1 MSKINFFTSFFKNIA
16 FPVGAFLL
24 AVLLWLFVVS
34 GEQYTMMLDLPIEA
48 RNLNSQKTYL
58 EEVPGYASVILK
70 GRGRDLFKSYILQNY
85 TDFKLVLDLDGISQ
99 EYEFILNDYFEKN
112 PRKVVIPPSHNV
124 SFIEVVYPNRI
135 KISLDEVMEKKVP
148 IISNVWSV
156 VKDGYIQIGNTQFEP
171 DSLIIIGPKVE
182 LNKINKVYTTKDTL
196 LSLTKSSSGMI
207 DLISQNRLIKYS
219 QKKINYFINVQQISE
234 RIIVDI
240 PVKVINKVKGI
251 RVFPSPQ
258 TISLTVVGGV
268 SQIANI
274 KPNDISVIVDFKS
287 WKLEKNFYT
296 PKIAV
301 PFDILNWKD
310 LSPRTIELGVARE
323 SK

>member
-1 MSKINFFTSFFKNIA
+1 MFKINSFTLFFKNIA
-16 FPVGAFLL
+16 FPIGAFFL
-24 AVLLWLFVVS
+24 AMLLWLFVVS
-34 GEQYTMMLDLPIEA
+34 GNQYTMMLDLPIEA

-70 GRGRDLFKSYILQNY
+70 GKGRDLFKSYILQNY
-85 TDFKLVLDLDGISQ
+85 SDFKLVLDLDGISQ

-112 PRKVVIPPSHNV
+112 PRKVVIPPSYNI

-135 KISLDEVMEKKVP
+135 NIRLDEVMEKKVP
-148 IISNVWSV
+148 IISNILSI
-156 VKDGYIQIGNTQFEP
+156 VKDGYIQIGNTQFQP

-182 LNKINKVYTTKDTL
+182 LNKINEVYTVRDTL
-196 LSLTKSSSGMI
+196 LKLTKSNRGMI

-219 QKKINYFINVQQISE
+219 QEKINYFLDVQQISE

-258 TISLTVVGGV
+258 TVSLTVVGGV
-268 SQIANI
+268 NQIAAI
-274 KPNDISVIVDFKS
+274 KPSDISVIVDFKF
-287 WKLEKNFYT
+287 WKLEKNFYI
-296 PKIAV
+296 PKITV

>member
-1 MSKINFFTSFFKNIA
+1 MIKIKFFNSFFNNIA
-16 FPVGAFLL
+16 FPIGAFLL
-24 AVLLWLFVVS
+24 AVLLWLFVIS
-34 GEQYTMMLDLPIEA
+34 GNQYTMMLDFPIEA

-70 GRGRDLFKSYILQNY
+70 GKGRDLFKSYLLQNY
-85 TDFKLVLDLDGISQ
+85 ADFKLVLDLDGISQ
-99 EYEFILNDYFEKN
+99 EYEFVLNDYFEKN
-112 PRKVVIPPSHNV
+112 PRKVVIPPSYKV

-135 KISLDEVMEKKVP
+135 KIRLDEVMEKKVP
-148 IISNVWSV
+148 VISNIRSL
-156 VKDGYIQIGNTQFEP
+156 VKDGYLQIGNTQFEP
-171 DSLIIIGPKVE
+171 DSLTVIGPKVE
-182 LNKINKVYTTKDTL
+182 LNNINEVYTIKDTL
-196 LSLTKSSSGMI
+196 FNLTKSIKGTI
-207 DLISQNRLIKYS
+207 DIVSQNRLIKYS
-219 QKKINYFINVQQISE
+219 LRKINYFLDVQQISE
-234 RIIVDI
+234 RIIVEI

-258 TISLTVVGGV
+258 TVSLTVVGGV
-268 SQIANI
+268 SQIAEI
-274 KPNDISVIVDFKS
+274 RPDDISVIVDFKS

-296 PKIAV
+296 PKITV

>member
-1 MSKINFFTSFFKNIA
+1 MIKIKFLTSFFKNIA

-24 AVLLWLFVVS
+24 AVLLWLFVIS
-34 GEQYTMMLDLPIEA
+34 GDQYTMMLDLPIEA

-58 EEVPGYASVILK
+58 EEVPGYASIILK
-70 GRGRDLFKSYILQNY
+70 GKGRDLFKSYLLQNY
-85 TDFKLVLDLDGISQ
+85 SEFKLVLDLDGISQ

-112 PRKVVIPPSHNV
+112 PRKVVIPSSHNV

-135 KISLDEVMEKKVP
+135 KIRLDEVMEKKVP
-148 IISNVWSV
+148 VVSNIWSE
-156 VKDGYIQIGNTQFEP
+156 VKDGYVQIGNTQFEP
-171 DSLIIIGPKVE
+171 DSLIIIGPRVE
-182 LNKINKVYTTKDTL
+182 LDKINEVYTTKDTL
-196 LSLTKSSSGMI
+196 NNLTKSKNGTI
-207 DLISQNRLIKYS
+207 DLISKNRLIKYS
-219 QKKINYFINVQQISE
+219 LSKISYFLDVQQISE

-258 TISLTVVGGV
+258 TVSLTVVGGV
-268 SQIANI
+268 AQIAGI
-274 KPNDISVIVDFKS
+274 KPTDISVIVDFKL

-296 PKIAV
+296 PKITV
-301 PFDILNWKD
+301 PFDILSWKD

>member
-1 MSKINFFTSFFKNIA
+1 MVKIDFFTSFFKNIA

-24 AVLLWLFVVS
+24 AMLLWLFVVS
-34 GEQYTMMLDLPIEA
+34 GDQYTMMLDLPIEA

-70 GRGRDLFKSYILQNY
+70 GKGRDLFKSYILQNY
-85 TDFKLVLDLDGISQ
+85 SDIKLVLDLDGISQ

-135 KISLDEVMEKKVP
+135 NIKLDEIMEKKVP
-148 IISNVWSV
+148 IISNIRSL
-156 VKDGYIQIGNTQFEP
+156 VKDGYLQIGNTQFEP

-182 LNKINKVYTTKDTL
+182 LNKINEVHTAKDTL
-196 LSLTKSSSGMI
+196 FNLSKSIRGTI
-207 DLISQNRLIKYS
+207 DLISQNRLIKFS
-219 QKKINYFINVQQISE
+219 LRKINYFLDVQQISE

-240 PVKVINKVKGI
+240 PVNVINKVRGI

-258 TISLTVVGGV
+258 TVSLTVVGGV
-268 SQIANI
+268 NQIADI
-274 KPNDISVIVDFKS
+274 EPNDISVIVDFKS
-287 WKLEKNFYT
+287 WKLEKNFYI

>member
-1 MSKINFFTSFFKNIA
+1 MVKIDFFTSFFKNIA

-24 AVLLWLFVVS
+24 AMLLWLFVVS
-34 GEQYTMMLDLPIEA
+34 GDQYTMMLDLPIEA

-70 GRGRDLFKSYILQNY
+70 GKGRDLFKSYILQNY
-85 TDFKLVLDLDGISQ
+85 SDIKLVLDLDGISQ

-135 KISLDEVMEKKVP
+135 NIRLDEIMEKKVP
-148 IISNVWSV
+148 IISNIRSL
-156 VKDGYIQIGNTQFEP
+156 VKDGYLQIGNTQFEP

-182 LNKINKVYTTKDTL
+182 LNKINEVHTAKDTL
-196 LSLTKSSSGMI
+196 FNLSKSIRGTI
-207 DLISQNRLIKYS
+207 DLISQNRLIKFS
-219 QKKINYFINVQQISE
+219 LRKINYFLDVQQISE

-240 PVKVINKVKGI
+240 PVNVINKVRGI

-258 TISLTVVGGV
+258 TVSLTVVGGV
-268 SQIANI
+268 NQIAEI
-274 KPNDISVIVDFKS
+274 EPNDISVVVDFKS
-287 WKLEKNFYT
+287 WKLEKNFYI
-296 PKIAV
+296 PKITV
-301 PFDILNWKD
+301 PFDILNWKN

>member
-1 MSKINFFTSFFKNIA
+1 MVKIDLFTSFFKNIA

-24 AVLLWLFVVS
+24 AMLLWLFVVS
-34 GEQYTMMLDLPIEA
+34 GDQYTMMLDLPIEA

-70 GRGRDLFKSYILQNY
+70 GKGRDLFKSYILQNY
-85 TDFKLVLDLDGISQ
+85 SDIKLVLDLDGISQ

-135 KISLDEVMEKKVP
+135 NIRLDEVMEKKVP
-148 IISNVWSV
+148 IISNIRSL
-156 VKDGYIQIGNTQFEP
+156 VKDGYLQIGNTQFEP

-182 LNKINKVYTTKDTL
+182 LNKINEVHTAKDTL
-196 LSLTKSSSGMI
+196 FNLSKSIRGTI
-207 DLISQNRLIKYS
+207 DLISQNRLIKFS
-219 QKKINYFINVQQISE
+219 LRKINYFLDVQQISE

-240 PVKVINKVKGI
+240 PVNVINKVRGI

-258 TISLTVVGGV
+258 TVSLTVVGGV
-268 SQIANI
+268 NQIADI
-274 KPNDISVIVDFKS
+274 EPNDISVIVDFKS
-287 WKLEKNFYT
+287 WKLEKNFYI

-310 LSPRTIELGVARE
+310 LSPRTIELCVARE

>member
-1 MSKINFFTSFFKNIA
+1 MVKIDFFTSFFKNIA

-24 AVLLWLFVVS
+24 AMLLWLFVVS
-34 GEQYTMMLDLPIEA
+34 GDQYTMMLDLPIEA

-70 GRGRDLFKSYILQNY
+70 GKGRDLFKSYILQNY
-85 TDFKLVLDLDGISQ
+85 SDIKLVLDLDGISQ

-135 KISLDEVMEKKVP
+135 NIKLDEIMEKKVP
-148 IISNVWSV
+148 IISNIRSL
-156 VKDGYIQIGNTQFEP
+156 VKDGYLQIGNTQFEP

-182 LNKINKVYTTKDTL
+182 LNKINEVHTSKDTL
-196 LSLTKSSSGMI
+196 FNLSKSIRGTI
-207 DLISQNRLIKYS
+207 DLISQNRLIKFS
-219 QKKINYFINVQQISE
+219 LRKINYFLDVQQISE

-240 PVKVINKVKGI
+240 PVNVINKVRGI

-258 TISLTVVGGV
+258 TVSLTVVGGV
-268 SQIANI
+268 NQIAEI
-274 KPNDISVIVDFKS
+274 EPNDISVVVDFKS
-287 WKLEKNFYT
+287 WKLEKNFYI
-296 PKIAV
+296 PKITV
-301 PFDILNWKD
+301 PFDILNWKN

>member
-1 MSKINFFTSFFKNIA
+1 MNKINFLASFFKNIA

-24 AVLLWLFVVS
+24 AMLLWLFVIS
-34 GEQYTMMLDLPIEA
+34 GDQYTMMMDLPIEA

-70 GRGRDLFKSYILQNY
+70 GKGRDLFKSYLLQNY
-85 TDFKLVLDLDGISQ
+85 SEFKLVLDLDGISQ
-99 EYEFILNDYFEKN
+99 EYEFILNDYFEKY
-112 PRKVVIPPSHNV
+112 PRKVVIPSSHNV

-135 KISLDEVMEKKVP
+135 KIKLDEVMQKKVP
-148 IISNVWSV
+148 VVSNIWSE
-156 VKDGYIQIGNTQFEP
+156 VKDGYVQIGNTQFEP
-171 DSLIIIGPKVE
+171 DSLTIIGPRVE
-182 LNKINKVYTTKDTL
+182 LNKINEVYTTKDTL
-196 LSLTKSSSGMI
+196 TNLTKSNYGTI

-219 QKKINYFINVQQISE
+219 LKKINYFLDVQQISE

-258 TISLTVVGGV
+258 TVSLTVVGGV
-268 SQIANI
+268 TQIAGI
-274 KPNDISVIVDFKS
+274 KPIDISVIVDFKS
-287 WKLEKNFYT
+287 WQLEKNFYA
-296 PKIAV
+296 PKITV
-301 PFDILNWKD
+301 PFDILSWKD